1 MTTAKQISCTTG
13 LKKNVITAETFEREL
28 ALCKKLSKEN
38 SSGCCW
44 GRCADCGVLP
54 LLVKLYK
61 GEVIDDKEKIDSLKE
76 ELAEP

>member
-1 MTTAKQISCTTG
+1 MHTIDT
-13 LKKNVITAETFEREL
+13 ETFEREL

-38 SSGCCW
+38 SGGCCW

-61 GEVIDDKEKIDSLKE
+61 GEAIDDKERIAEMKQILK
-76 ELAEP
+76 P